1 VFTFGINK
9 SNDLLLEYN
18 NGMKFYDYLNS
29 DKFNFNEYLSIIMQL
44 CLCLDFAQQ
53 TFLFVHNDLTSWN
66 IILNFYDKPVNID
79 YIISGQI
86 VSIHT
91 KCVPTIIDYGKSHV
105 AYNNIHYGNV
115 NALKFSS
122 IQDMISILVTSMYH
136 VITTCKLNK
145 DEYHNLIV
153 LSNFMSNSKYYNSTF
168 RNGKQLKTFLSHA
181 KKHSN
186 LIHSNKYGLEDKTP
200 FDIFSYIH
208 TRIPSHSLKFKVK
221 STFIPY
227 MNNKHYVKQIF
238 YKILSQKDDLESFK
252 FYIDKFCNSNLQ
264 SFYKKQK
271 YIHYL
276 SMFQNVID
284 CKEVMT
290 KINNKMMKLQQY
302 QIINRTQFEW
312 NELMFLSKKTR
323 ENINVSIENLPNYN
337 NSERIKRL
345 FLFLQKKNDFDF
357 DLKNEVFIVNVETFR
372 FLNNFQI

>member
-1 VFTFGINK
+1 
-9 SNDLLLEYN
+9 
-18 NGMKFYDYLNS
+18 
-29 DKFNFNEYLSIIMQL
+29 
-44 CLCLDFAQQ
+44 
-53 TFLFVHNDLTSWN
+53 
-66 IILNFYDKPVNID
+66 
-79 YIISGQI
+79 
-86 VSIHT
+86 
-91 KCVPTIIDYGKSHV
+91 
-105 AYNNIHYGNV
+105 
-115 NALKFSS
+115 
-122 IQDMISILVTSMYH
+122 
-136 VITTCKLNK
+136 
-145 DEYHNLIV
+145 
-153 LSNFMSNSKYYNSTF
+153 
-168 RNGKQLKTFLSHA
+168 
-181 KKHSN
+181 
-186 LIHSNKYGLEDKTP
+186 
-200 FDIFSYIH
+200 
-208 TRIPSHSLKFKVK
+208 
-221 STFIPY
+221 
-227 MNNKHYVKQIF
+227 MNNKNIVKQLF
-238 YKILSQKDDLESFK
+238 YKILSQKDDFESFK

-323 ENINVSIENLPNYN
+323 ENINVSIENLPPYN